1 MAGFHSTAR
10 RVAVITAALAAAAP
24 AAAAE
29 PVTGGEERFSV
40 AIGGVLTRFDT
51 NVRIDGTVNDGSL
64 IDLERDGL
72 DKETNNLVVSGTWR
86 PGARHRISGTYFGS
100 SRSGSRTLD
109 QSIEVG
115 DQLIPAGSKLDV
127 TAKERYLFA
136 DYAYSIVK
144 TEDVEIAGVLGLYA
158 SRFSF
163 DLAATTTEA
172 QPRNFSNSS
181 STTVPLPLIGASVDW
196 YATPSLQ
203 LKASLTG
210 LKAKIGDV
218 DGSVW
223 LLSTGA
229 EYMFARNFGVGLSFM
244 HTGVNV
250 EVTKPRFRGVID
262 WNSNNLLFYALAR
275 F

>member
-1 MAGFHSTAR
+1 MTDIHPAAR
-10 RVAVITAALAAAAP
+10 RLALIAATLVAAAP
-24 AAAAE
+24 AAAE
-29 PVTGGEERFSV
+29 PLTGGNETISV

-51 NVRIDGTVNDGSL
+51 NVRIDGSINDGSV

-72 DKETNNLVVSGTWR
+72 DKETNNLVVSATWR

-100 SRSGSRTLD
+100 SRSGSRILD
-109 QSIEVG
+109 ESIEVG
-115 DQLIPAGSKLDV
+115 DQLIPAGSRLDV
-127 TAKERYLFA
+127 AAKERYLFA

-144 TEDVEIAGVLGLYA
+144 TPDVEIAGVLGLYA

-172 QPRNFSNSS
+172 EPRNFTNTS

-196 YATPSLQ
+196 YAAPRFQ

-223 LLSTGA
+223 LLNAGA
-229 EYMFARNFGVGLSFM
+229 EYMVFRNAGIGLSFL

-250 EVTKPRFRGVID
+250 AVTKPRFTGVVD
-262 WNSNNLLFYALAR
+262 WNSNNLMLFAFAR